1 MRLPCSLLL
10 PARNRWIGVLLA
22 GLVLG
27 VGTWT
32 TPAWGQPKTFQEA
45 KSAYDFGEYERAETL
60 FSEVAQDTS
69 VDKSIR
75 REALRYLGRTR
86 IARDQTEQA
95 RAALEKLLQLEPP
108 PVQFDPDRE
117 PPPMVDLYYEVRKQM
132 QNGDYA
138 VKKDDPGLKTL
149 AIMDF
154 TNSSVTNTE
163 KWAPLSKGFP
173 ATMSESLGGST
184 ELKVIERQRVQW
196 LLNEIELQ
204 QKADVVDQSTAVRAG
219 KLLGATTVLFGNY
232 TVLNDQ
238 IQMTA
243 RLVKVETSELLLSEK
258 IMGDPDEIFAL
269 MDELGSKV
277 SEEINVDLE
286 TSETTGDTETKSLDA
301 LLEYSNGLEAV
312 ENGNWQAAR
321 ERFERALEHDPDY
334 KPAQQQLTSLAVLF
348 DGEDSGDAE
357 GSS

>member
-1 MRLPCSLLL
+1 MQLICSLFP
-10 PARNRWIGVLLA
+10 PARTRWIGVLLIGIA
-22 GLVLG
+22 LG
-27 VGTWT
+27 TGTWA
-32 TPAWGQPKTFQEA
+32 TPAWGQPEAFQKA
-45 KSAYDFGEYERAETL
+45 KSAYDFGEYAKADSL

-75 REALRYLGRTR
+75 REALRYLGRVY
-86 IARDQTEQA
+86 IAREQTKKA
-95 RAALEKLLQLEPP
+95 RTALKKLLRLEPP

-132 QNGDYA
+132 QGNYA
-138 VKKDDPGLKTL
+138 VKKGDPGLKTI
-149 AIMDF
+149 AVMDF
-154 TNSSVTNTE
+154 SNSSVTNTE

-173 ATMSESLGGST
+173 ATMSQTLGGAT
-184 ELKVIERQRVQW
+184 DLKVIERQRVQW

-232 TVLNDQ
+232 TVLNDR

-243 RLVKVETSELLLSEK
+243 RLVEVETSELLLSEK
-258 IMGDPDEIFAL
+258 IMGDPNKIFAL
-269 MDELGSKV
+269 MDKLGAKI

-286 TSETTGDTETKSLDA
+286 TGEATGDAEPKTPDA
-301 LLEYSNGLEAV
+301 LLEYSNGLEAR

-321 ERFERALEHDPDY
+321 KRFRQALKHDPDY
-334 KPAQQQLTSLAVLF
+334 KPAQQQLKALEVMFARKNT
-348 DGEDSGDAE
+348 GGAE
-357 GSS
+357 GSL